1 MRILDEDPNLGQFF
15 LSSNDKENHIEW
27 LDYLTITRSFLS
39 LSKDVK
45 TKETTEERQIFEQDA
60 NKSTPRDNDAA
71 GLQPVRVPCKHDF
84 PAFSVR
90 LSLSPW
96 KSEQIYVALTRRT
109 AYLRTIITTRI
120 TCEEGLDPDCP
131 LLRLLSLVFLPF
143 DTLAESLSARGAF
156 SVGTEHANGERDI
169 RWKETMITLFCTNG
183 HHFKVAL
190 NLSKS
195 NGEITEQK
203 SSLLDT

>member
-1 MRILDEDPNLGQFF
+1 MTW
-15 LSSNDKENHIEW
+15 LSYYNEKFS
-27 LDYLTITRSFLS
+27 LS
-39 LSKDVK
+39 LEMWRSKKRPKNVK
-45 TKETTEERQIFEQDA
+45 FSSKMRTRVHHVT
-60 NKSTPRDNDAA
+60 NDAA

-156 SVGTEHANGERDI
+156 SVGTEHANRERDI
-169 RWKETMITLFCTNG
+169 RWKDTMITIILHERASF
-183 HHFKVAL
+183 
-190 NLSKS
+190 
-195 NGEITEQK
+195 
-203 SSLLDT
+203 